1 MKFGTSG
8 LRGLSEDLKGRA
20 SALYATAFG
29 RYLLE
34 SKPPTPGRRDPDR
47 PRLSRFKP

>member
-34 SKPPTPGRRDPDR
+34 SGRAIRETR
-47 PRLSRFKP
+47 S